1 MSLSAAPDAIQ
12 AGSLL
17 LFTVGFTILLL
28 NNNLI
33 KKIIGM
39 NIMDTSVFL
48 LFISLGYIDGR
59 EAPII
64 VGPFLGAEH
73 YVNPIPTGLMLTGI
87 VVAVSTTALMLAL
100 TIRLHG
106 QYGTVELDEIMR
118 LRGGR
123 NL

>member
-1 MSLSAAPDAIQ
+1 MSNPGSMDSIQ
-12 AGSLL
+12 AGALI
-17 LFTVGFTILLL
+17 LFTLGFTILLL

-48 LFISLGYIDGR
+48 LFISLGYIEGR
-59 EAPII
+59 EAPIFPGG
-64 VGPFLGAEH
+64 VFKGAEH

-100 TIRLHG
+100 TILLYEE
-106 QYGTVELDEIMR
+106 YGTIELDEILK
-118 LRGGR
+118 LRGER
-123 NL
+123 S

>member
-1 MSLSAAPDAIQ
+1 MTALQDLDVIQ

-17 LFTVGFTILLL
+17 LFTVGFTILLM

-39 NIMDTSVFL
+39 NIMDTSIFL

-64 VGPFLGAEH
+64 VGAFKGAEA

-100 TIRLHG
+100 TIRLHQ
-106 QYGTVELDEIMR
+106 QYGTIELDEILK
-118 LRGGR
+118 LRGGAGR
-123 NL
+123 